1 MNELIANPMLDA
13 LARQIKDD
21 LGRRESVRE
30 QWVATTLDLCKHLA
44 EAREQFKANKDF
56 AAWLTAKHLG
66 EEVLGH
72 QDRAAAVAM
81 GEDLKAAEKVLASTE
96 RRSLQHIYA
105 KEFRLTHV
113 SKTAAPPKPK
123 APPRIPPEV
132 EAIIVNAVFEEG
144 KTKPEAEA
152 LAGVSSTVVRRVVAA
167 EEGRRSA
174 VTIDPTVDLKSYLSL
189 AGQQKIE
196 ALERRLRKA
205 FEDEVK
211 QEARIIAMKNM
222 DEIFLPHHK
231 EKIAMAERVLAS
243 RKGIMTK
250 ANFNLIRSCLHPD
263 NSASPERRAKA
274 FDLFNSLEIIVLD
287 ETQLPIGK
295 APPLPASAA
304 EWQALKDKVSAERRA
319 KRTAS

>member
-1 MNELIANPMLDA
+1 MNELTANPMLDT

-21 LGRRESVRE
+21 LGRRENVRE
-30 QWVATTLDLCKHLA
+30 QWVAATLDLCRHLA
-44 EAREQFKANKDF
+44 EAREQFKANQAF
-56 AAWLTAKHLG
+56 SAWLTANDLG
-66 EEVLGH
+66 ESVLSRD
-72 QDRAAAVAM
+72 DRASAVAM

-96 RRSLQHIYA
+96 RRSLQMIYR
-105 KEFRLTHV
+105 KEFRVRSAT
-113 SKTAAPPKPK
+113 KTATPPKPK

-132 EAIIVNAVFEEG
+132 EAIIVKAVLDEG
-144 KTKPEAEA
+144 KTRDEAEK

-174 VTIDPTVDLKSYLSL
+174 ITIDPTVDLKSFLSL
-189 AGQQKIE
+189 AGQRKIE
-196 ALERRLRKA
+196 ALERHMRKT
-205 FEDEVK
+205 FETEVK
-211 QEARIIAMKNM
+211 EEARLIAIKNM

-243 RKGIMTK
+243 RKGIMTMT
-250 ANFNLIRSCLHPD
+250 NFNLIRSCLHPD

-274 FDLFNSLEIIVLD
+274 FDLFNSLEILVLD

-295 APPLPASAA
+295 APPLPSSAA

>member
-1 MNELIANPMLDA
+1 MNELTVNPMLDT

-21 LGRRESVRE
+21 LGRRENVRE
-30 QWVATTLDLCKHLA
+30 QWVAATLDLCRHLA
-44 EAREQFKANKDF
+44 EAREQFKANQDFNKWLDIKD
-56 AAWLTAKHLG
+56 LG
-66 EEVLGH
+66 EAVLNH
-72 QDRAAAVAM
+72 QDRAAAIAM
-81 GEDLKAAEKVLASTE
+81 GEDLKTAEKILTTTE

-105 KEFRLTHV
+105 KEFRVTHV
-113 SKTAAPPKPK
+113 SKTTKPPKPK
-123 APPRIPPEV
+123 APPRIAPEV
-132 EAIIVNAVFEEG
+132 EAIIVKAVLDEG
-144 KTKPEAEA
+144 KTRDEAEA
-152 LAGVSSTVVRRVVAA
+152 LAGVSSTVVRRVIAA

-174 VTIDPTVDLKSYLSL
+174 VTNDPTVDLKSFVSL
-189 AGQQKIE
+189 AAQQKLE
-196 ALERRLRKA
+196 ALERRLRKT
-205 FEDEVK
+205 FEAEVK
-211 QEARIIAMKNM
+211 EEARLIAIKNM

-274 FDLFNSLEIIVLD
+274 FDLFNSLEILVLD

-304 EWQALKDKVSAERRA
+304 EWQALKEKVSAERRA
-319 KRTAS
+319 KRAAS